1 MVVTEGYRVF
11 VGNTVTGRITADLPV
26 SALDS
31 WGQRL
36 NDAGPIEATVRL
48 RSKQIE
54 RLGIRAA
61 TAPLK
66 QFIAVAYDNT
76 ILEAGPIWKRAY
88 DPNKETLKV
97 SGAGI
102 WSILDAVKALPWVAL
117 ASGVSPT
124 QVTMDIVSKTV
135 GSIAREL
142 VRISI
147 QTNPDN
153 PGLPIVLPD
162 VVAGTNEWHI
172 PGYQLQWLGKLLRD
186 MTGWKRGPD
195 IRFQPRYNGT
205 DPTLVEWVM
214 SHGTTANPLLT
225 QAGDDWIW
233 DGTAEK
239 SGVVGFGVVED
250 ATGMAAKTYQPGA
263 GSEKDMRLKWA
274 QDTTLLTT
282 AGYPWTEADSASKDV
297 EDLTILQGYAD
308 TAMASAKY
316 PVETWSVSV
325 RADSSPKLG
334 SYLPGEWAQAII
346 PDNHPILNPGPVRT
360 RMMSIDGNHSST
372 VKIVLA
378 PIQGGA

>member
-11 VGNTVTGRITADLPV
+11 VGDTVTGRITANLPV
-26 SALDS
+26 SSLDS

-48 RSKQIE
+48 RSKQVE

-66 QFIAVAYDNT
+66 QFIGVAYDGT

-88 DPNKETLKV
+88 DPTKETLKV

-117 ASGVSPT
+117 AGGVSPT

-162 VVAGTNEWHI
+162 LVAGTNEWHI

-195 IRFQPRYNGT
+195 IRFQPRYNGA
-205 DPTLVEWVM
+205 DQTLVEWVM
-214 SHGTTANPLLT
+214 RHGTTANPLLT
-225 QAGDDWIW
+225 QVGADWVW

-239 SGVVGFGVVED
+239 SGVVGFGVLED
-250 ATGMAAKTYQPGA
+250 ATGMAAKAYQPGA

-282 AGYPWTEADSASKDV
+282 AGYPWTETDSASKDV
-297 EDLTILQGYAD
+297 EDLILLQGYAD
-308 TAMASAKY
+308 TAMTAAKY
-316 PVETWSVSV
+316 PVENWSVSV

-346 PDNHPILNPGPVRT
+346 PDQHPILTPGPVRT
-360 RMMSIDGNHSST
+360 RMMSIDGDHSNT